1 MKKNNV
7 KIAACAMAA
16 VIAFGGTGLEASAS
30 GNVASVLP
38 SAGIDFSIQDSDKTT
53 SLSTLK
59 EESDKEAA
67 EQEK

>member
-38 SAGIDFSIQDSDKTT
+38 SAGIDFPYRIPIRQRRF
-53 SLSTLK
+53 LP
-59 EESDKEAA
+59 
-67 EQEK
+67 